1 MAGARTAGPGGR
13 GGRRGRS
20 PSRSPAARAEPASPR
35 ACSELSCLQAAGQGG
50 GQDGCVAATG
60 TRRRVRGG
68 RWESSRGAGWS
79 RGRVRSRSARRRWW
93 GGGGAVPDRPSQ
105 PRRRARSLGRA
116 EGPSERVLLGEGP
129 SADWRLSWRPA
140 SVCSSL
146 LRCRFLREGTVFSI
160 NVSSGTLQN
169 GAQRAAP
176 DLCLIW
182 PLRCL
187 ERHLH

>member
-1 MAGARTAGPGGR
+1 MCCRHGHQAQSARWALGVL
-13 GGRRGRS
+13 
-20 PSRSPAARAEPASPR
+20 A
-35 ACSELSCLQAAGQGG
+35 
-50 GQDGCVAATG
+50 
-60 TRRRVRGG
+60 
-68 RWESSRGAGWS
+68 
-79 RGRVRSRSARRRWW
+79 RGRVVPWPCAQQVCAPPMV